1 MRALAWARG
10 LTETGFRKLAIKPQ
24 TGTEA
29 ILFTGGNVLY
39 QGARFL
45 AYLLAAKLLGP
56 TLYGLWNGLLL
67 LLTNGIYY
75 GHLGVLN
82 AMSREIPL
90 RHGRGDHN
98 GVQPIVDSSFSTAL
112 LSSSLLAVVCLA
124 ASFAAEDP
132 ANALGLRLLAPLL
145 VLEQL
150 QFFYELV
157 LRSHGLFRAVAIQQ
171 VLRAGLLL
179 GVVLGLT
186 WLAGF
191 SGFLWG
197 HVVVFLAVVAFL
209 TWSSPVRP
217 RLRFDRCQMMALA
230 RIGFPIMLTGFAYGM
245 LTSLDRLMVLSF
257 LGKTQL
263 GYYSLAFMAYGT
275 MMLIPRSVFLMV
287 YPRMAREYGR
297 TGDPRALKSLVY
309 RPIGLL
315 LVIMVPTLAAI
326 YFFGPWF
333 IGRFLPQ
340 YVPGIP
346 AFRLTLLGVFFLS
359 FVGGFGNLLT
369 IVDRQKLYL
378 AVQVFALGL
387 AFVLNLIAIKAG
399 WGILGVAGAT
409 LVAQV
414 IYGLTLWTCARRVLA
429 TAPGP
434 VFAGKD
440 PA

>member
-1 MRALAWARG
+1 MRALVWARG
-10 LTETGFRKLAIKPQ
+10 LLDACFRRLSVKPETGAD
-24 TGTEA
+24 A
-29 ILFTGGNVLY
+29 VLFTGGNILY

-45 AYLLAAKLLGP
+45 AYLVAAKLLGP
-56 TLYGLWNGLLL
+56 TVYGLWNGLLL

-82 AMSREIPL
+82 AMNREIPL
-90 RHGRGDHN
+90 SHGRGDET
-98 GVQPIVDSSFSTAL
+98 GIQPVVDVSFTMAL
-112 LSSSLLAVVCLA
+112 LCSSLLAVACLL
-124 ASFAAEDP
+124 ASFSASDP
-132 ANALGLRLLAPLL
+132 TNALGLRLLAPLV

-150 QFFYELV
+150 QYFYELV
-157 LRSHGLFRAVAIQQ
+157 LRSHGLFRAVAVQQ
-171 VLRAGLLL
+171 VLLAGLLL
-179 GVVLGLT
+179 SVVLGLT

-197 HVVVFLAVVAFL
+197 HIIVFFVVVVFL
-209 TWSSPVRP
+209 TWKSPVRP
-217 RLRFDRCQMMALA
+217 RLRFDRRQVVSLA
-230 RIGFPIMLTGFAYGM
+230 RIGFPIMVAGLAYGM

-275 MMLIPRSVFLMV
+275 MMLIPRSVSLMV

-309 RPIGLL
+309 RPLAL
-315 LVIMVPTLAAI
+315 LVVVMVPALAAV
-326 YFFGPWF
+326 YLLGPWF
-333 IGRFLPQ
+333 IERFLPR

-378 AVQVFALGL
+378 GIQVFALGL
-387 AFVLNLIAIKAG
+387 NFVLNLLVLEAG
-399 WGILGVAGAT
+399 WGIVGVAGAT
-409 LVAQV
+409 LATQAVYV
-414 IYGLTLWTCARRVLA
+414 LVLWLSCHRVL
-429 TAPGP
+429 TARSPGEP
-434 VFAGKD
+434 VPGRG
-440 PA
+440 P